1 MRVKG
6 VAMRIAVIGAGIAGL
21 VAAAGMQADGHEVTV
36 FERRDEPNPAGAGL
50 TLFNNAFEALDL
62 VGLGDAV
69 RNIARDGI
77 TGGSIAVLRRSQ
89 GEATA
94 SWLLSVPVTAAA
106 TMRSVHRAALHHE
119 LLVHLRPGTVRTGSA
134 ALVTAD
140 GTPQVTAN
148 DRDEQF
154 DLVVAADGIRSQ
166 NRGLLGLDT
175 GLRYAGY
182 TAWRGVTNRPVSFD
196 LQPGEIWAR
205 GQVFG
210 MVPLLDGRVYWYA
223 TRNLPEGQ
231 RASNE
236 YEFVQQQF
244 ATWHAPVREC
254 IAATAEDAVMR
265 HDIYDLAGPLTTFV
279 CGRTVLIGDAAHAMT
294 PNLGQ
299 GAGQGIEDA
308 ATLTYLLRDADAG
321 ELDTILARYVQL
333 RKRRT
338 SVVMRRSRA
347 AGAMAQAE
355 HPFAVGFRNAL
366 VRLTPGWVMS
376 ATMQRLQRWPSPV
389 R

>member
-1 MRVKG
+1 
-6 VAMRIAVIGAGIAGL
+6 MRIAVIGAGIAGL

-69 RNIARDGI
+69 RNIARGDI
-77 TGGSIAVLRRSQ
+77 TGGSIVNLRRSRS
-89 GEATA
+89 GPTA
-94 SWLLSVPVTAAA
+94 SWLLSVPATAAA

-119 LLVHLRPGTVRTGSA
+119 LLAHLLPGTVRTSCA
-134 ALVTAD
+134 AVVAAD
-140 GTPQVTAN
+140 GTPRVTARG
-148 DRDEQF
+148 RDEEF

-166 NRGLLGLDT
+166 NRRHVGLDT
-175 GLRYAGY
+175 GLHYAGY
-182 TAWRGVTNRPVSFD
+182 TAWRGVTERPVSFD

-210 MVPLLDGRVYWYA
+210 MVPLLDGRAYWYA

-244 ATWHAPVREC
+244 ASWHAPVREC
-254 IAATAEDAVMR
+254 IAATTEDAVMR
-265 HDIYDLAGPLTTFV
+265 HDIYDLAKPLATFV
-279 CGRTVLIGDAAHAMT
+279 RGRTVLIGDAAHAMT

-308 ATLTYLLRDADAG
+308 ATLTCLVRDADEA
-321 ELDTILARYVQL
+321 ELDTILGRYVQL

-338 SVVMRRSRA
+338 STVMRRSRA

-355 HPFAVGFRNAL
+355 QPLTVGLRNAL

-376 ATMQRLQRWPSPV
+376 ATMQHLQRWPTPV